1 MAEEARAI
9 AIRTRDPEGKKRMLE
24 IADSY
29 DRLDKRSE
37 DLARRRAGRSEPT
50 SS

>member
-29 DRLDKRSE
+29 DRLAERSG
-37 DLARRRAGRSEPT
+37 DLARRRHGGDDPT
-50 SS
+50 PR